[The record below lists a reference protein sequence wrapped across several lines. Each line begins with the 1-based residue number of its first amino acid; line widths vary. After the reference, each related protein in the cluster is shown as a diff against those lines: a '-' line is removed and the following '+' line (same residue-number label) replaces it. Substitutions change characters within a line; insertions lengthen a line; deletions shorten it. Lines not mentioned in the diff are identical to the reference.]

1 MEVLSCK
8 NKSEVNGGG
17 RTLWYLLGGI
27 ATFLAGLVSGFVNP
41 KEM

>member
-8 NKSEVNGGG
+8 KLAELNGGG

-27 ATFLAGLVSGFVNP
+27 ATL
-41 KEM
+41 EM